1 MVIKI
6 TQQTK
11 APVRSIGNKRAKG
24 RSFADAMDRADGA
37 QHKTISL
44 EDKFFEERSKQNES
58 LQAKKNAAKR
68 NSLSSLAESAK
79 AEIGHAVA
87 ADEQTSPVDESRDKP
102 SALEVMALESGM
114 RSSKKR
120 SEQEQEKIDASAS
133 VHVRLDARTDLNESQ
148 KAQPQSFG
156 STQPAT
162 QLQELA
168 NLVDRLQSTH
178 KNADGKWIISLCDSA
193 HGFEK
198 LILQKTAE
206 NQWSVLV
213 TVRADV
219 QANLAQ
225 QDLQRLRLELQ
236 RRGHNARVES
246 TTDKEE
252 QA

>member
-1 MVIKI
+1 MNR
-6 TQQTK
+6 Q
-11 APVRSIGNKRAKG
+11 ARL
-24 RSFADAMDRADGA
+24 M
-37 QHKTISL
+37 SL
-44 EDKFFEERSKQNES
+44 
-58 LQAKKNAAKR
+58 
-68 NSLSSLAESAK
+68 
-79 AEIGHAVA
+79 V
-87 ADEQTSPVDESRDKP
+87 TS
-102 SALEVMALESGM
+102 
-114 RSSKKR
+114 
-120 SEQEQEKIDASAS
+120 Q
-133 VHVRLDARTDLNESQ
+133 VRLKSWPWNQVCDLQ
-148 KAQPQSFG
+148 KSAQSKSKRAQPQSFG